1 MLEIIHPLTGE
12 KLQVANNDFK
22 QSENW
27 CKALEAC
34 EKLGSGWRLP
44 SIEELQV
51 MYEVLHKKGKGN
63 FKEDNRYWSS
73 SEYSA
78 ASAWLIYF
86 GFGATDYSFKYYS
99 YYVRAVRAF

>member
-27 CKALEAC
+27 FKALEAC

-73 SEYSA
+73 SEDVDN
-78 ASAWLIYF
+78 AWVIYF
-86 GFGATDYSFKYYS
+86 NDGFTGYEDKLYTS
-99 YYVRAVRAF
+99 YVRAVRAF